1 MRGFCKDDEK
11 RIPKSGRSGLI
22 EYKDLLGASVYIK
35 SLTMG
40 NGRMWNKDGRKEY
53 KVEDISFRI
62 STDGKCITVLKLS
75 DCPGKTFTLKDIE
88 FKLD

>member
-1 MRGFCKDDEK
+1 
-11 RIPKSGRSGLI
+11 
-22 EYKDLLGASVYIK
+22 
-35 SLTMG
+35 
-40 NGRMWNKDGRKEY
+40 MWNKDGRKEY

>member
-22 EYKDLLGASVYIK
+22 EYKDLLGASVYIR

-40 NGRMWNKDGRKEY
+40 NGWMWNKDGRKEY
-53 KVEDISFRI
+53 KVVGYFFQD
-62 STDGKCITVLKLS
+62 
-75 DCPGKTFTLKDIE
+75 
-88 FKLD
+88 